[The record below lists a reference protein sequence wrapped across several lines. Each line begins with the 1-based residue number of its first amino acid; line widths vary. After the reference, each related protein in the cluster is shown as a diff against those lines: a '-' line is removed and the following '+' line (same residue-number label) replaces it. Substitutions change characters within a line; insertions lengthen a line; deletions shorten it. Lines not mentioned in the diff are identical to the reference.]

1 MQVSMLDTLWVL
13 WGAMLVFVMQAG
25 FLCLESGVTRG
36 KNAINVAMKN
46 LADFTVTVAVFWLAG
61 FGLMFGDGVAGLVG
75 RDHFLPTLGVG
86 HDAWLACF
94 FLFEA
99 MFCATATTIVSG
111 AVAERMPFLA
121 YLALTVGV
129 GVLVYPLFGHWAW
142 ASALSDRPGWLE
154 ARGFVDFA
162 GSTVVHSLGGWVALV
177 AVLRIGPRAGRF
189 VPGQAARP
197 VPASNL
203 PLAMLGVLLLF
214 LGWFGFNGG
223 STLALDERVPGVLV
237 NTVMGAVGGVLS
249 AMLVGW
255 RLRRYAEVMYA
266 MNGAI
271 AGLVAITAGAHAMT
285 AGQSLFI
292 GALSGVL
299 MVVTSEG
306 LLKYRID
313 DAVGAIPAHLVAGIW
328 GTLAVGLMGDLDL
341 LGTGLDRAH
350 QVAVQ
355 CLGIAVCALWGGGS
369 AWLLLALIGRGLSL
383 RVTPDAERLGLN
395 VAEHGA
401 RSELF
406 DLLEAMRR
414 HERSGD
420 VRGRVE
426 ADPFTELGEIAA
438 GYNRVSAALEK
449 AMARTQV
456 LVRNLRDGLVTWRA
470 DGILTSLNPG
480 AETLFGVTAERV
492 VGQPL
497 SQLIQG
503 DLPQPGQRRELRVAN
518 ADGETRYLELQ
529 FSEGAAGSEAE
540 CAALVRDITDRR
552 RVQEQLHRERD
563 LAQVTLAS
571 IGDGV
576 IATDEVGRVTFI
588 NREAQRLTGWSQ
600 EQALGE
606 PIARIYRLVDETSAE
621 RVPNPARWV
630 LGGGKPHVGA
640 TTHLLTGRDGQCCP
654 VQDSAAPIRSRH
666 GIVIGAVVVF
676 HDVSLTR
683 DLSRKLNH
691 QATHDALTGM
701 ANRRKFEQSLGELV
715 EQNQAGARHVLCYLD
730 LDQFK
735 VVNDTCGHMA
745 GDELL
750 RQVARLLRDRVRA
763 SDLLARLGGDE
774 FGILLYDCPLDK
786 ARALAEQVRAAI
798 DDFRFAW
805 QGRVFSIGVSIG
817 LAGIDARRGLDDVL
831 SAADAA
837 CYAAKEGGRN
847 RVHVYQRDDSVLIER
862 HGELQWVPRLQAAI
876 DEDRLRLYAQ
886 PIVPVDD
893 PGARVHHEI
902 LVRLQEGERLVTP
915 GTFMPAAER
924 YNLMPRIDRWVV
936 TNVLA
941 WLSDRCRRSAD
952 CGLWS
957 VNLSGASLSDERF
970 CEELR
975 DWVAA
980 AGLPAGTLCFEIT
993 ESAAIAQL
1001 SRVVELIE
1009 RLKAFGCLFAL
1020 DDFGAGLSSFGY
1032 LKQLPVDF
1040 LKIDGRFVRDVDS
1053 DPIDRA
1059 MVEAINSVGHTL
1071 NLRTIAEFVETPSV
1085 LEQLRRLEVDFAQ
1098 GYLVDAPTPLEALDN
1113 VRVMPR

>member
-1 MQVSMLDTLWVL
+1 MDVSLLDMLWVL
-13 WGAMLVFVMQAG
+13 WGAMLVFIMQAG

-46 LADFTVTVAVFWLAG
+46 LADFTVTVAAFWLLG
-61 FGLMFGDGVAGLVG
+61 FGLMFGDSIAGMVG
-75 RDHFLPTLGVG
+75 GSHFLPRLAVG
-86 HDAWLACF
+86 EDAWLACF

-121 YLALTVGV
+121 YLLITLLVGV
-129 GVLVYPLFGHWAW
+129 FVYPLFGHWAW
-142 ASALSDRPGWLE
+142 ASALGEHPGWLE
-154 ARGFVDFA
+154 TRGFVDFA

-177 AVLRIGPRAGRF
+177 AVLRIGPRQGRF
-189 VPGQAARP
+189 TDGQPATP

-223 STLALDERVPGVLV
+223 STLALDARVPGVLV

-249 AMLVGW
+249 GMLVGW
-255 RLRRYAEVMYA
+255 RLRRYAEVTYA

-271 AGLVAITAGAHAMT
+271 AGLVAITAGAHALT
-285 AGQSLFI
+285 AEQALAI
-292 GALSGVL
+292 GAVSGVL
-299 MVVTSEG
+299 MVLSSEA
-306 LLKYRID
+306 LLRWRID

-328 GTLAVGLMGDLDL
+328 GTLAVGLMGDLAL
-341 LGTGLDRAH
+341 LGTGLTRWQQIEA
-350 QVAVQ
+350 Q
-355 CLGIAVCALWGGGS
+355 CLGIVVCALWGGGS
-369 AWLLLALIGRGLSL
+369 AWLLLALIGRAMAL
-383 RVTPDAERLGLN
+383 RVSPEAEKLGLN

-406 DLLEAMRR
+406 ELLEAMRQ
-414 HERSGD
+414 HEHRGN
-420 VRGRVE
+420 VQGRVA
-426 ADPFTELGEIAA
+426 ADPFTEVGEIAA
-438 GYNRVSAALEK
+438 SYNRVSAALEK

-470 DGILTSLNPG
+470 DGTLTSLNPG
-480 AETLFGVTAERV
+480 AETLFGVSAEQI

-497 SQLIQG
+497 ERLIG
-503 DLPQPGQRRELRVAN
+503 GAPPQPGQRRELRVNDPRQGA
-518 ADGETRYLELQ
+518 RYLELQ
-529 FSEGAAGSEAE
+529 FSEGASGSEAE
-540 CAALVRDITDRR
+540 CAALVRDVTERR
-552 RVQEQLHRERD
+552 RIQEQLHRERD

-576 IATDEVGRVTFI
+576 ITTDEGGLITFL
-588 NREAQRLTGWSQ
+588 NREAQRLTGWDRQ
-600 EQALGE
+600 AALGQ
-606 PIARIYRLVDETSAE
+606 PIGRIYQLIDEVSGEA
-621 RVPNPARWV
+621 VANPARWV
-630 LGGGKPHVGA
+630 LSGGKPIA
-640 TTHLLTGRDGQCCP
+640 ASASHLLRARAGEPCP
-654 VQDSAAPIRSRH
+654 VQDSAAPIRARN
-666 GIVIGAVVVF
+666 GYIIGAVVVF
-676 HDVSLTR
+676 HDVSVTR

-691 QATHDALTGM
+691 QANHDALTGM
-701 ANRRKFEQSLGELV
+701 ANRRRFEAALGELV
-715 EQNQAGARHVLCYLD
+715 ERTSGHHVLCYLD

-750 RQVARLLRDRVRA
+750 RQVGALLRDRLRT

-774 FGILLYDCPLDK
+774 FGIIFYDCPLAK
-786 ARALAEQVRAAI
+786 ARALAEGLRGAI

-805 QGRVFSIGVSIG
+805 QGRSFSIGVSIG
-817 LAGIDARRGLDDVL
+817 LVEVSGARPLSDVL

-837 CYAAKEGGRN
+837 CYAAKEAGRN
-847 RVHVYQRDDSVLIER
+847 RVHVYQTDDSVLMER
-862 HGELQWVPRLQAAI
+862 HGELQWVPRLQAAL
-876 DEDRLRLYAQ
+876 DADRLRLFAQ
-886 PIVPVDD
+886 SIVAIGRPDG
-893 PGARVHHEI
+893 PRHHEI
-902 LVRLQEGERLVTP
+902 LVRIQEGDRLVEP

-936 TNVLA
+936 GNVLA
-941 WLSDRCRRSAD
+941 WLSDSRDCREG

-970 CEELR
+970 CEELIER
-975 DWVAA
+975 VAA
-980 AGLPAGTLCFEIT
+980 AALPVGTLCFEIT
-993 ESAAIAQL
+993 ESTAIAQL
-1001 SRVVELIE
+1001 SRVTELIQ
-1009 RLKAFGCLFAL
+1009 RLKALGCKFAL

-1040 LKIDGRFVRDVDS
+1040 LKIDGRFVRDIDN

-1059 MVEAINSVGHTL
+1059 MVEAINTVGHTL
-1071 NLRTIAEFVETPSV
+1071 GLRTIAEFVESRAIMNQ
-1085 LEQLRRLEVDFAQ
+1085 LERLGVDYAQ
-1098 GYLVDAPTPLEALDN
+1098 GFLIDRPCPLEALGE